1 MKMIFIMGI
10 SCICELLLLLEG
22 EAGAEKIFLGK
33 VLGGNELLIPFARL
47 FEVSISDIIPIN
59 VTESES
65 DGKSFAEFIIIPKR
79 PRKVSFHVDMLLP
92 ESRTN
97 ESLQVIRTYKYI
109 TLEWE

>member
-1 MKMIFIMGI
+1 MKMILIMGI

-33 VLGGNELLIPFARL
+33 VLGDNELLIPFARL

-79 PRKVSFHVDMLLP
+79 PRKVSFYVDMLLP
-92 ESRTN
+92 KSRTS
-97 ESLQVIRTYKYI
+97 E
-109 TLEWE
+109 